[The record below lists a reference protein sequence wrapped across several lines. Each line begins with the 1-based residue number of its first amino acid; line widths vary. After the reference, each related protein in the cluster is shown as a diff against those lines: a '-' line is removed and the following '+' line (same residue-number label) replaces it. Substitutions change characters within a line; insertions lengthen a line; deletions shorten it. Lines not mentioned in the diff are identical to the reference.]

1 MRLASSVGY
10 HDAMNGATGGPPTEL
25 DPEEDATEAV
35 RVARRGFRRDV
46 AGLIAALQ
54 KARLLVPL
62 AKRIEE
68 LPVGME
74 QHVGDELSLSPHLL
88 FDDDRV
94 GYLPVF
100 TRAAML
106 ERATDQVGWGTG
118 ESGLEYAGLPGP
130 VVLELALAVVDD
142 DHVEGLLLNP
152 LDDTELILHR
162 HEIASIAQSR
172 AIPLVGY
179 VGDIP
184 FGEDEQ
190 RLVAEM
196 EGPPPP
202 DVVEAIE
209 QVLQASNTGLRY
221 VLARTFNAERD
232 LEPHLTL
239 NLIGG
244 AKGLDRS
251 AVANELAAA
260 LDGILPPPGYIDILF
275 DDPTLV

>member
-1 MRLASSVGY
+1 LRPASSVGY
-10 HDAMNGATGGPPTEL
+10 HGTMNGATGGPPNEL
-25 DPEEDATEAV
+25 DEAVDATEAV
-35 RVARRGFRRDV
+35 RAARRGFRRDV

-54 KARLLVPL
+54 KARVLVPL

-100 TRAAML
+100 TRAQML

-118 ESGLEYAGLPGP
+118 EGGLEYAGLPGP
-130 VVLELALAVVDD
+130 VILELALAVVDD
-142 DHVEGLLLNP
+142 DRVEGLLLNP
-152 LDDTELILHR
+152 LDETELILHR
-162 HEIASIAQSR
+162 HEIASIAQGR
-172 AIPLVGY
+172 AVPLVGY

-184 FGEDEQ
+184 FGEDEE
-190 RLVAEM
+190 RLVAQM

-209 QVLQASNTGLRY
+209 EVLQEANAGLRY
-221 VLARTFNAERD
+221 VLAKTFNAERD

-239 NLIGG
+239 NVMGG
-244 AKGLDRS
+244 SADLDRS
-251 AVANELAAA
+251 AVANELASV

-275 DDPTLV
+275 DDPKLV